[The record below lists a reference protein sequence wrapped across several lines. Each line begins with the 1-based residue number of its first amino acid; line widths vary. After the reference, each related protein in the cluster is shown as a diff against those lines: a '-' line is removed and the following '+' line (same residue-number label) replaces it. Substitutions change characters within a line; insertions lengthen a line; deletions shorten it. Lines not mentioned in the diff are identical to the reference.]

1 MRVEMREL
9 NGILDQISALYH
21 DAAVKYGLSDSEFT
35 ILYLLREEGV
45 THLRG
50 GGKGDLYV
58 TAVVEI
64 PKKLTNQQKELLR
77 QFDGTTSNSQYEK
90 KKSFFDKLK
99 DAFS

>member
-1 MRVEMREL
+1 MFRL
-9 NGILDQISALYH
+9 KG
-21 DAAVKYGLSDSEFT
+21 
-35 ILYLLREEGV
+35 EGV

-64 PKKLTNQQKELLR
+64 PKKLTSQQKELLR
-77 QFDGTTSNSQYEK
+77 QFDASASGNQYEK